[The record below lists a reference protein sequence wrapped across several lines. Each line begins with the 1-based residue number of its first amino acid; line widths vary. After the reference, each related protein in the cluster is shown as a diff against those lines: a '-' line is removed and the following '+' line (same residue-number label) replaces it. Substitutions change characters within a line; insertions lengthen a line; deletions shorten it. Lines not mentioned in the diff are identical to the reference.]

1 MIRRI
6 SNLYLLLIFTVFLG
20 ACAGLMVLKNVLIDC
35 AAPEIAEIVGDIAKD
50 VQCALTGGAMRGDAC
65 VIDASIDWHAEL
77 DELKTHGKEA
87 LACAVASA
95 GKAFATK
102 VPLFA
107 SAPKA
112 IWLPAQRASDYL
124 QELGVQVKN
133 VK

>member
-1 MIRRI
+1 MTRRI
-6 SNLYLLLIFTVFLG
+6 SNLYLLLAFTLVLG
-20 ACAGLMVLKNVLIDC
+20 ACAALQIIKDVVIDC

-65 VIDASIDWHAEL
+65 MLDASIDWHAEL
-77 DELKTHGKEA
+77 DELKTHGKDA

-107 SAPKA
+107 SAPRA